1 MKNQVQEY
9 LRALS
14 GSGVE
19 PEFASVTCRYRKFA
33 IYCLIGP
40 EEKVLQVTFAPA
52 KHELLQKQLQNLDAN
67 VCIRKTRQKDTH
79 LDYMFA
85 EYFSGRLTSFPIDA
99 DSPLIAAGTNFQKR
113 VWGHIKAIP
122 YAGGITY
129 QELAELAGSPNGARA
144 AGTACGANPMAL
156 IIPCHRVVA
165 VHGLGGFG
173 GGIAMKKS
181 LLALERGT
189 NESDT

>member
-1 MKNQVQEY
+1 MKYQVQEY
-9 LRALS
+9 LLALS
-14 GSGVE
+14 KSGAE
-19 PEFASVTCRYRKFA
+19 PEFASVTCRYGEFA

-52 KHELLQKQLQNLDAN
+52 KHDRLQTELQNLNAN
-67 VCIRKTRQKDTH
+67 VYIRKMRQKDSH
-79 LDYMFA
+79 LSDMFA

-99 DSPLIAAGTNFQKR
+99 DSPLIAAGTDFQKR
-113 VWGHIKAIP
+113 VWNQIKVIP
-122 YAGGITY
+122 YAGRITY
-129 QELAELAGSPNGARA
+129 QDLAEQAGSINGARA

-173 GGIAMKKS
+173 GGITVKKS
-181 LLALERGT
+181 LLALERRT
-189 NESDT
+189 NAGVK